1 VSAGVDDQEARRLAA
16 ALKGLAHPVR
26 LRVLEQAEKGVK
38 LSASKLQATMPEIA
52 LGTVSYHVRCLAQ
65 AGLLDGAGGAP
76 RRGAIERF
84 YVLSPAGLRM
94 RALLG
99 QMSAALDMAP

>member
-1 VSAGVDDQEARRLAA
+1 MSTGVDDKEARRLAA

-26 LRVLEQAEKGVK
+26 LRVLAEAEEGVK
-38 LSASKLQATMPEIA
+38 LSASKLQTNMPDVA

-84 YVLSPAGLRM
+84 YVLSPVGLQL

-99 QMSAALDMAP
+99 QLSAALS

>member
-1 VSAGVDDQEARRLAA
+1 VSTGVDDKEARRLAA

-26 LRVLEQAEKGVK
+26 LRVLAEAEEGVK
-38 LSASKLQATMPEIA
+38 LSASKLQANMPDVA

-84 YVLSPAGLRM
+84 YVLSPVGLQL

-99 QMSAALDMAP
+99 QLSAALS

>member
-1 VSAGVDDQEARRLAA
+1 VSTGVDDKEARRLAA

-26 LRVLEQAEKGVK
+26 LRVLAEAEEGVK
-38 LSASKLQATMPEIA
+38 LSASKLQTNMPDVA

-84 YVLSPAGLRM
+84 YVLSPVGLQL

-99 QMSAALDMAP
+99 QLSAALS

>member
-1 VSAGVDDQEARRLAA
+1 VSAEVDDQNVRRLAA

-26 LRVLEQAEKGVK
+26 LRVLAQAEQGVK
-38 LSASKLQATMPEIA
+38 LSASKLQATMPDVA

-65 AGLLDGAGGAP
+65 AGLLEGAGGAP

-84 YVLSPAGLRM
+84 YVLSPAGLKL
-94 RALLG
+94 RALVG
-99 QMSAALDMAP
+99 QMSAALDPAP